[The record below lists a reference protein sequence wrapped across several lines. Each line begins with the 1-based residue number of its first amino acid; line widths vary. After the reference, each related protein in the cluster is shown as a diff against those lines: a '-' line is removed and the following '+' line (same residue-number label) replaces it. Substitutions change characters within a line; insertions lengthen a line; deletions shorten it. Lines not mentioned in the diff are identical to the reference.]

1 MKKLI
6 LIIIAA
12 TALLV
17 SGCEDFL
24 DTRNLFQKD
33 LTNFYKTPTDINEA
47 MGGVYNALYVGG
59 VFSEEHLSANLMADY
74 MLGGGGPDDITAKN
88 CDNFLDPTEDTY
100 SDLWKQTYNGVYR
113 TNAIIEAVTDA
124 DYSSYFET
132 PAEATDF
139 INTALGEAYFMRGF
153 FMYRAARFFG
163 GMPIIPRTDSPRD
176 VERSTFTETFSQI
189 AADFI
194 KAAETMPE
202 INPLNVPVTEYGHA
216 NRWVAKAYIA
226 RAFLFYTG
234 YMTNIE
240 KQATTDL
247 PLPEGGSLTKAQV
260 VAHLDDV
267 ITKSKYELTPDFRNL
282 WPYSYANTSAAKVVL
297 PWAAEEGLA
306 WVGQDGPKSTLGTG
320 NKEVMF
326 ALRYA
331 FGNWSWSEGQ
341 KYNNRIP
348 LFFGIRGNSMIP
360 FAEGWGWGPIHTVF
374 FNSWSNDD
382 PRKLASVLEMG
393 KEDQGTGG
401 YQANKGDHET
411 GLYNKKYSHLQHDDP
426 APTAT
431 SNRGKKG
438 MFFYIYNWNNGD
450 PMQLETAQDFFYLR
464 YADVLLMHSE
474 LSETAT
480 GLNAVRARAKLPPVE
495 WSLDNLKKE
504 RLYELAFEGLR
515 WFDLVRWGDVEDPT
529 KNFFSTPCNVKNSGV
544 AAVYTNSY
552 RSETKGLVPIPES
565 EIRLSNGVYI
575 QNPGW

>member
-12 TALLV
+12 TALMV

-24 DTRNLFQKD
+24 DTRNLYQKD

-47 MGGVYNALYVGG
+47 MAGAYNALYVNG
-59 VFSEEHLSANLMADY
+59 VFGEEHLAANLMSDY

-88 CDNFLDPTEDTY
+88 CDRFLDPTEDTY

-124 DYSSYFET
+124 DYSSYFDTE
-132 PAEATDF
+132 AEATEF
-139 INTALGEAYFMRGF
+139 KNTSLGEAYFMRGF

-163 GMPIIPRTDSPRD
+163 GMPLIPKTDSPRD
-176 VERSTFTETFSQI
+176 VARSTFTETFGQV

-194 KAAETMPE
+194 KAAETMPA
-202 INPLNVPVTEYGHA
+202 IDPMAVPESEYGHA

-226 RAFLFYTG
+226 RTYLFYTG

-240 KQATTDL
+240 NQATTDL
-247 PLPEGGSLTKAQV
+247 PLPEGGSLTKADAI
-260 VAHLDDV
+260 AHLND
-267 ITKSKYELTPDFRNL
+267 IMTSSNYELTPDFRNL
-282 WPYSYANTSAAKVVL
+282 WPYSYVNESAGSVVL
-297 PWAAEEGLA
+297 EWADDEGLE
-306 WVGQDGPKSTLGTG
+306 WVGQDGPNSTVGTG

-326 ALRYA
+326 AKRFA
-331 FGNWSWSEGQ
+331 FGNWGWNEGP
-341 KYNNRIP
+341 KYNNRVS
-348 LFFGIRGNSMIP
+348 LFFGIRGNSMVP
-360 FAEGWGWGPIHTVF
+360 FGEGWGWGPIHSVF
-374 FNSWSNDD
+374 FNSWPDDD
-382 PRKLASVLEMG
+382 PRKLGSVLEMG
-393 KEDQGTGG
+393 KAEQGTGG

-411 GLYNKKYSHLQHDDP
+411 GLFNKKYSSLQHDGAD
-426 APTAT
+426 
-431 SNRGKKG
+431 GVGG
-438 MFFYIYNWNNGD
+438 MFYYLHHSTNKD
-450 PMQLETAQDFFYLR
+450 MQLWHAQDYYYLR

-474 LSETAT
+474 LTETAT
-480 GLNAVRARAKLPPVE
+480 GMNAVRARSGLLPVD

-529 KNFFSTPCNVKNSGV
+529 KNFFSTPVDVMNSGV

-552 RSETKGLVPIPES
+552 RPEIKGLVPIPES
-565 EIRLSNGVYI
+565 EIRLSNGVYT

>member
-1 MKKLI
+1 MKKI
-6 LIIIAA
+6 TLIIVAL

-24 DTRNLFQKD
+24 DTRNLYQKD
-33 LTNFYKTPTDINEA
+33 LTNFYKTPTDITEA

-88 CDNFLDPTEDTY
+88 CDNFIDPTEDTY
-100 SDLWKQTYNGVYR
+100 ADLWKQTYNGVYR
-113 TNAIIEAVTDA
+113 TNAIIEALTDA
-124 DYSSYFET
+124 DYTSYFNTEE
-132 PAEATDF
+132 EATNF
-139 INTALGEAYFMRGF
+139 INTAMGEAYFMRGF

-176 VERSTFTETFSQI
+176 VPRATFTETFSQI

-202 INPLNVPVTEYGHA
+202 INPLATPLAEYGHA
-216 NRWVAKAYIA
+216 NGWVAKAYIA

-240 KQATTDL
+240 GQATTDL

-260 VAHLDDV
+260 VAYLDDV
-267 ITKSKYELTPDFRNL
+267 IANSNYELTPDFRNL
-282 WPYSYANTSAAKVVL
+282 WPYSYANTSAGTEVL
-297 PWAAEEGLA
+297 PWAATEGLE
-306 WVGQDGPKSTLGTG
+306 WVGQDGPNSTIGTG

-331 FGNWSWSEGQ
+331 FGNWGWSEGQ

-360 FAEGWGWGPIHTVF
+360 FAEGWGWGPIHPVF
-374 FNSWSNDD
+374 FNAWSNDD

-393 KEDQGTGG
+393 KAEQGTGG

-411 GLYNKKYSHLQHDDP
+411 GLFNKKYSHLQHEGAD
-426 APTAT
+426 
-431 SNRGKKG
+431 GKKG
-438 MFFYIYNWNNGD
+438 MFYYIYNWNNGD

-464 YADVLLMHSE
+464 FADVLLMHSE
-474 LSETAT
+474 LTETAT
-480 GLNAVRARAKLPPVE
+480 GMNAVRARVGLDPVTY
-495 WSLDNLKKE
+495 SLDNLKKE

-515 WFDLVRWGDVEDPT
+515 WFDLVRWGDVDDPT
-529 KNFFSTPCNVKNSGV
+529 KNYFSTPCNVMNSGV
-544 AAVYTNSY
+544 AAVYSNSY
-552 RSETKGLVPIPES
+552 RPEIKGLVPIPES
-565 EIRLSNGVYI
+565 EIRLSNGVYE

>member
-1 MKKLI
+1 MKKI
-6 LIIIAA
+6 TLIIVAL

-24 DTRNLFQKD
+24 DTRNLYQKD
-33 LTNFYKTPTDINEA
+33 LTNFYKTPTDITEA

-88 CDNFLDPTEDTY
+88 CDNFIDPTEDTY

-124 DYSSYFET
+124 DYSSYFNTE
-132 PAEATDF
+132 AEATNF

-163 GMPIIPRTDSPRD
+163 GMPIIPKTDSPRD
-176 VERSTFTETFSQI
+176 VPRSTFTETFSQI

-202 INPLNVPVTEYGHA
+202 INPLTVPLAEYGHA
-216 NRWVAKAYIA
+216 NIWVAKAYIA

-240 KQATTDL
+240 GQATTEL

-267 ITKSKYELTPDFRNL
+267 ITKSKYELTPKFANL
-282 WPYSYANTSAAKVVL
+282 WPYSYANTSAGTEVL
-297 PWAAEEGLA
+297 PWAVTENLA
-306 WVGQDGPKSTLGTG
+306 WVGQDGPNSTIGTG

-331 FGNWSWSEGQ
+331 FGNWGWTEGQ

-360 FAEGWGWGPIHTVF
+360 FAEGWGWGPIHPVF
-374 FNSWSNDD
+374 FNAWSNDD

-393 KEDQGTGG
+393 KADQGTGG

-411 GLYNKKYSHLQHDDP
+411 GLYNKKYSHLQHEGAD
-426 APTAT
+426 
-431 SNRGKKG
+431 GKKG
-438 MFFYIYNWNNGD
+438 MFYYIYNWNNGD

-474 LSETAT
+474 LTETAT
-480 GLNAVRARAKLPPVE
+480 GMNAVRARVGLDPVTY
-495 WSLDNLKKE
+495 SLDNLKKE

-515 WFDLVRWGDVEDPT
+515 WFDLVRWGDVDDPT
-529 KNFFSTPCNVKNSGV
+529 KNYFSTPCNVMNSGV
-544 AAVYTNSY
+544 AAVYTNNY
-552 RSETKGLVPIPES
+552 RPEIKGLVPIPES
-565 EIRLSNGVYI
+565 EIRLSNGVYE

>member
-1 MKKLI
+1 MKKI
-6 LIIIAA
+6 TLIIVAL

-24 DTRNLFQKD
+24 DTRNLYQKD
-33 LTNFYKTPTDINEA
+33 LTNFYKTPTDITEA

-88 CDNFLDPTEDTY
+88 CDNFIDPTEDTY

-113 TNAIIEAVTDA
+113 TNAIIEALTDA
-124 DYSSYFET
+124 DYSSYFDTE
-132 PAEATDF
+132 AEATNF
-139 INTALGEAYFMRGF
+139 INTAMGEAYFMRGF

-163 GMPIIPRTDSPRD
+163 GMPIIPKTDSPRD
-176 VERSTFTETFSQI
+176 VPRSTFTETFSQI

-202 INPLNVPVTEYGHA
+202 INPLTTPLSEYGHA
-216 NRWVAKAYIA
+216 NVWVAKAYIA

-240 KQATTDL
+240 GQAATEL

-267 ITKSKYELTPDFRNL
+267 ITKSKYELTPKFANL
-282 WPYSYANTSAAKVVL
+282 WPYSYANTSAGTEVL
-297 PWAAEEGLA
+297 PWAVTENLA
-306 WVGQDGPKSTLGTG
+306 WVGQDGPNSTIGTG

-331 FGNWSWSEGQ
+331 FGNWDWSEGQ

-360 FAEGWGWGPIHTVF
+360 FAEGWGWGPIHPVF
-374 FNSWSNDD
+374 FNAWSNDD

-393 KEDQGTGG
+393 KAEQGTGG

-411 GLYNKKYSHLQHDDP
+411 ALYNKKYSHLQHGGADG
-426 APTAT
+426 T
-431 SNRGKKG
+431 KG
-438 MFFYIYNWNNGD
+438 MFYYIYNWNNGD

-474 LSETAT
+474 LTETAT
-480 GLNAVRARAKLPPVE
+480 GMNAVRARVGLDPVTY
-495 WSLDNLKKE
+495 SLDNLKKE

-515 WFDLVRWGDVEDPT
+515 WFDLVRWGDVDDPA
-529 KNFFSTPCNVKNSGV
+529 KNYFSTPCNVMNSGV

-552 RSETKGLVPIPES
+552 RPEIKGLVPIPES
-565 EIRLSNGVYI
+565 EVRLSNGIYE

>member
-1 MKKLI
+1 MKKI
-6 LIIIAA
+6 TLIIVAL

-24 DTRNLFQKD
+24 DTRNLYQKD
-33 LTNFYKTPTDINEA
+33 LTNFYKTPTDITEA

-88 CDNFLDPTEDTY
+88 CDNFIDPTEDTY

-124 DYSSYFET
+124 DYSSYFDTE
-132 PAEATDF
+132 AEATNF

-163 GMPIIPRTDSPRD
+163 GMPIIPKTDSPRD
-176 VERSTFTETFSQI
+176 VPRSSFTETFSQI

-202 INPLNVPVTEYGHA
+202 INPLTVPLAEYGHA
-216 NRWVAKAYIA
+216 NVWVAKAYIA

-240 KQATTDL
+240 GQATTEL

-267 ITKSKYELTPDFRNL
+267 MTKSKYELTPDFRNL
-282 WPYSYANTSAAKVVL
+282 WPYSYANTSAGAEVL
-297 PWAAEEGLA
+297 PWAATEGLA
-306 WVGQDGPKSTLGTG
+306 WVGQDGPTSTIGTG

-331 FGNWSWSEGQ
+331 FGNWGWSEGQ

-360 FAEGWGWGPIHTVF
+360 FAEGWGWGPIHPVF
-374 FNSWSNDD
+374 FNAWSNDD
-382 PRKLASVLEMG
+382 PRKIASVLEMG
-393 KEDQGTGG
+393 KAEQGTGG

-411 GLYNKKYSHLQHDDP
+411 GLYNKKYSHLQHEGTD
-426 APTAT
+426 
-431 SNRGKKG
+431 GKKG
-438 MFFYIYNWNNGD
+438 MFYYIYNWNNGD
-450 PMQLETAQDFFYLR
+450 PMQLESAQDFFYLR

-474 LSETAT
+474 LTETAT
-480 GLNAVRARAKLPPVE
+480 GMNAVRARAGLDPVTY
-495 WSLDNLKKE
+495 SLDNLKKE

-515 WFDLVRWGDVEDPT
+515 WFDLVRWGDVDDPT
-529 KNFFSTPCNVKNSGV
+529 KNYFSTPCNVMNSGV

-552 RSETKGLVPIPES
+552 RPEIKGLVPIPES
-565 EIRLSNGVYI
+565 EIRLSNGVYE

>member
-1 MKKLI
+1 MKKI
-6 LIIIAA
+6 IFFIIAA

-24 DTRNLFQKD
+24 DTRNLYQKD

-59 VFSEEHLSANLMADY
+59 VFSEEHLSANLMSDY

-88 CDNFLDPTEDTY
+88 CDRFVDPTEDTY

-124 DYSSYFET
+124 DYSSYFNT
-132 PAEATDF
+132 PEEAENF
-139 INTALGEAYFMRGF
+139 KNTSLGEAYFMRGF

-163 GMPIIPRTDSPRD
+163 GMPIIPMTDSPRD
-176 VERSTFTETFSQI
+176 VPRSTFTETFSQI
-189 AADFI
+189 AADFL
-194 KAAETMPE
+194 KAAETLPA
-202 INPLNVPVTEYGHA
+202 INPMTVPLSEYGHA

-240 KQATTDL
+240 KQATTEL
-247 PLPEGGSLTKAQV
+247 PLPEGGSLTKSQV
-260 VAHLDDV
+260 VTHLDDV
-267 ITKSKYELTPDFRNL
+267 IANSNYQLTPDFRNL
-282 WPYSYANTSAAKVVL
+282 WPYSYANTSAGSNVL
-297 PWAAEEGLA
+297 PWATTERLV
-306 WVGQDGPKSTLGTG
+306 WVGQDGPNSTIGTG

-331 FGNWSWSEGQ
+331 FGNWGWTEGQ
-341 KYNNRIP
+341 KFNNRIC
-348 LFFGIRGNSMIP
+348 LFFGIRGNSMVP
-360 FAEGWGWGPIHTVF
+360 FGEGWGWGPIHSVF
-374 FNSWSNDD
+374 FDSWSDDD

-393 KEDQGTGG
+393 DAEQGTGG

-411 GLYNKKYSHLQHDDP
+411 GLYNKKYTHLQHEGAD
-426 APTAT
+426 
-431 SNRGKKG
+431 GKKG
-438 MFFYIYNWNNGD
+438 MFYYIYNWNNGD
-450 PMQLETAQDFFYLR
+450 PMQLESAQDYFYLR

-474 LSETAT
+474 LTETET
-480 GLNAVRARAKLPPVE
+480 GLNAVRARVGLDPVTY
-495 WSLDNLKKE
+495 SLDNLKNE

-515 WFDLVRWGDVEDPT
+515 WFDLVRWGDVENPG
-529 KNFFSTPCNVKNSGV
+529 KNYFGTPCNVMNSGV
-544 AAVYTNSY
+544 AAVYTNTY
-552 RSETKGLVPIPES
+552 RVETKGLVPIPES
-565 EIRLSNGVYI
+565 EIRLSNGVYE

>member
-1 MKKLI
+1 MKKI
-6 LIIIAA
+6 TLIIVAL

-24 DTRNLFQKD
+24 DTRNLYQKD
-33 LTNFYKTPTDINEA
+33 LTNFYKTPTDITEA

-88 CDNFLDPTEDTY
+88 CDNFIDPTEDTY
-100 SDLWKQTYNGVYR
+100 ADLWKQTYNGVYR
-113 TNAIIEAVTDA
+113 TNAIIEALTDA
-124 DYSSYFET
+124 DYTSYFNTEE
-132 PAEATDF
+132 EATNF
-139 INTALGEAYFMRGF
+139 INTAMGEAYFMRGF

-176 VERSTFTETFSQI
+176 VPRATFTETFSQI

-202 INPLNVPVTEYGHA
+202 INPLATPLAEYGHA
-216 NRWVAKAYIA
+216 NGWVAKAYIA

-240 KQATTDL
+240 GQATTDL
-247 PLPEGGSLTKAQV
+247 PLPEGGSLTKTQV
-260 VAHLDDV
+260 VAYLDDV
-267 ITKSKYELTPDFRNL
+267 IANSKYELTPDFRNL
-282 WPYSYANTSAAKVVL
+282 WPYSYANTSAGTEVL
-297 PWAAEEGLA
+297 PWAATEGLE
-306 WVGQDGPKSTLGTG
+306 WVGQDGPNSTIGTG

-331 FGNWSWSEGQ
+331 FGNWGWSEGQ

-360 FAEGWGWGPIHTVF
+360 FAEGWGWGPIHPVF
-374 FNSWSNDD
+374 FNAWSNDD

-393 KEDQGTGG
+393 KAEQGTGG

-411 GLYNKKYSHLQHDDP
+411 GLFNKKYSHLQHEGAD
-426 APTAT
+426 
-431 SNRGKKG
+431 GKKG
-438 MFFYIYNWNNGD
+438 MFYYIYNWNNGD

-464 YADVLLMHSE
+464 FADVLLMHSE
-474 LSETAT
+474 LTETAT
-480 GLNAVRARAKLPPVE
+480 GMNAVRARVGLDPVTY
-495 WSLDNLKKE
+495 SLDNLKKE

-515 WFDLVRWGDVEDPT
+515 WFDLVRWGDVDDPT
-529 KNFFSTPCNVKNSGV
+529 KNYFSTPCNVMNSGV
-544 AAVYTNSY
+544 AAVYSNSY
-552 RSETKGLVPIPES
+552 RPEIKGLVPIPES
-565 EIRLSNGVYI
+565 EIRLSNGVYE

>member
-1 MKKLI
+1 MKKI
-6 LIIIAA
+6 TLIIVAL

-24 DTRNLFQKD
+24 DTRNLYQKD
-33 LTNFYKTPTDINEA
+33 LTNFYKTPTDITEA

-88 CDNFLDPTEDTY
+88 CDNFIDPTEDTY
-100 SDLWKQTYNGVYR
+100 ADLWKQTYNGVYR
-113 TNAIIEAVTDA
+113 TNAIIEALTDA
-124 DYSSYFET
+124 DYTSYFNTEE
-132 PAEATDF
+132 EATNF
-139 INTALGEAYFMRGF
+139 INTAMGEAYFMRGF

-176 VERSTFTETFSQI
+176 VPRATFTETFSQI

-202 INPLNVPVTEYGHA
+202 INPLATPLAEYGHA
-216 NRWVAKAYIA
+216 NGWVAKAYIA

-240 KQATTDL
+240 GQATTDL

-260 VAHLDDV
+260 VAYLDDV
-267 ITKSKYELTPDFRNL
+267 IANSNYELTPDFRNL
-282 WPYSYANTSAAKVVL
+282 WPYSYANTSAGTEVL
-297 PWAAEEGLA
+297 PWAATEGLE
-306 WVGQDGPKSTLGTG
+306 WVGQDGPNSTIGTG

-331 FGNWSWSEGQ
+331 FGNWGWSEGQ

-360 FAEGWGWGPIHTVF
+360 FAEGWGWGPIHPVF
-374 FNSWSNDD
+374 FNAWSNDD

-393 KEDQGTGG
+393 KAEQGTGG

-411 GLYNKKYSHLQHDDP
+411 GLFNKKYSHLQHEGAD
-426 APTAT
+426 
-431 SNRGKKG
+431 GKKG
-438 MFFYIYNWNNGD
+438 MFYYIYNWNNGD

-464 YADVLLMHSE
+464 FADVLLMHSE
-474 LSETAT
+474 LTETAT
-480 GLNAVRARAKLPPVE
+480 GMNAVRARVGLDPVTY
-495 WSLDNLKKE
+495 SLDNLKKE

-515 WFDLVRWGDVEDPT
+515 WFDLVRWGDVDDPT
-529 KNFFSTPCNVKNSGV
+529 KNYFSTPCNVMNSGV

-552 RSETKGLVPIPES
+552 RPEIKGLVPIPES
-565 EIRLSNGVYI
+565 EIRLSNGVYE